1 MPLKNRL
8 FWIAAIIA
16 IILDQ
21 LTKYWV
27 VQTLSLG
34 ETQALI
40 PGILHFTY
48 TQNKGAAWSFLS
60 NSAFA
65 YWLRWLSL
73 AASLVLMAWASFG
86 SKLNHWEQIGWGLIL
101 GGAIG
106 NGIDRFR
113 LGKVVDFIYFILI
126 NFPIFNLADVFINIG
141 IACLLLATFQKT
153 PASHEEGRRKTHK

>member
-1 MPLKNRL
+1 MRLKNRL

-73 AASLVLMAWASFG
+73 AASLGLMAWASFG

-126 NFPIFNLADVFINIG
+126 NFPVFNLADVSINIG
-141 IACLLLATFQKT
+141 IACLLVATFRKT
-153 PASHEEGRRKTHK
+153 PKQL

>member
-1 MPLKNRL
+1 MHLKNRL

-73 AASLVLMAWASFG
+73 AASLVLMAWATFG
-86 SKLNHWEQIGWGLIL
+86 SKLNYWEQIGWGLIL

-126 NFPIFNLADVFINIG
+126 NFIY
-141 IACLLLATFQKT
+141 
-153 PASHEEGRRKTHK
+153 

>member
-1 MPLKNRL
+1 MRLKNRL

-86 SKLNHWEQIGWGLIL
+86 SKLNYWEQIGWGLIL
-101 GGAIG
+101 GGAMG

-141 IACLLLATFQKT
+141 IACLLVATFRKT
-153 PASHEEGRRKTHK
+153 PTAHEEGRRTSHK